1 MGIVNVTPDSFSDG
15 GLSLDPAIAIER
27 AITLAAEGAAVI
39 DVGGE
44 SSRPGAESV
53 SVQEELRRVLPV
65 VEAVASRKGVALS
78 VDTTKPETARQALA
92 AGAHVINDIRALEE
106 PGMLDVVAESDAGVV
121 LMHMA
126 GTPATMQVNP
136 TYVNVVEEVYDYLAR
151 RLAAVV
157 AAGIAPPR
165 VALDPGIGFGKTAA
179 HNLALL
185 KNLPRFASLGCA
197 VLVGTSRKR
206 FLGSITGKSTEGRLA
221 ASLVSAVAA
230 LQSGATIVRVHDVA
244 ATADAIRVWEAQHG
258 WSE

>member
-136 TYVNVVEEVYDYLAR
+136 TYVN
-151 RLAAVV
+151 
-157 AAGIAPPR
+157 
-165 VALDPGIGFGKTAA
+165 IGFGKTAA